1 MSKKFGFQSVSIFVV
16 SAVRGKPYTQKCWP
30 KSIKKTDK
38 YNLGHIEDE
47 KSLEDNNEAI
57 YN

>member
-1 MSKKFGFQSVSIFVV
+1 VLTKEH
-16 SAVRGKPYTQKCWP
+16 
-30 KSIKKTDK
+30 KKTDK